1 MRGRIVSL
9 VDNVVER
16 GRGLAE
22 HGLAYLLE
30 LDAEQYLLDT
40 GQSGTVLLHN
50 AELMGVDWN
59 RLTGIILSHGH
70 YDHTG
75 GLRPLLVRLRRRV
88 PVYAHPDIFRPHF
101 AREKDGRLRPIGL
114 PFNRRELESLGARFI
129 PVETFSE
136 IRPGL
141 WLTGPVPRR
150 TSFEVGDE
158 RLVVWTGGGSRS
170 AGLSGTTEGRTP
182 LPESGST
189 TVSPGPAGLSETK
202 EGRAPLLESDS
213 TTVSPVP
220 SSLAGTAEGW
230 APDPLADDLSVV
242 IQTGAGTILIQ
253 GCAHAGTINILQHVE
268 AHLGRQHFSA
278 IMGGSHLGA
287 VPVSQLEAA
296 VTALRGFDSDQL
308 LLSHCTGLKGAFRLR
323 EEFGQR
329 YQPFSVGEVLEF

>member
-30 LDAEQYLLDT
+30 LDDEQYLLDT

-50 AELMGVDWN
+50 AELMGINWH

-75 GLRPLLVRLRRRV
+75 GLRPLLLRLGREV
-88 PVYAHPDIFRPHF
+88 PVYAHPDIFRPRF
-101 AREKDGRLRPIGL
+101 VREKDGRLRPVGL
-114 PFNRRELESLGARFI
+114 PFNRWELEGLGARFI
-129 PVETFSE
+129 PVEAFSE

-150 TSFEVGDE
+150 TSFEVGDD
-158 RLVVWTGGGSRS
+158 RLVVWTGEGPRPP
-170 AGLSGTTEGRTP
+170 GLSDTAQGRAP

-189 TVSPGPAGLSETK
+189 TVSSTLSGLS
-202 EGRAPLLESDS
+202 
-213 TTVSPVP
+213 
-220 SSLAGTAEGW
+220 GTAEGW

-242 IQTGAGTILIQ
+242 IQTGAGAVLVQ
-253 GCAHAGTINILQHVE
+253 GCAHAGTINILKHVE
-268 AHLGRQHFSA
+268 AHLGRQHFLA

-287 VPVSQLEAA
+287 VPLSQLEAT
-296 VTALRGFDSDQL
+296 VTALRGFEFDQL
-308 LLSHCTGLKGAFRLR
+308 RLSHCTGLKGAFRLR

-329 YQPFSVGEVLEF
+329 YQAFSVGEVLEF